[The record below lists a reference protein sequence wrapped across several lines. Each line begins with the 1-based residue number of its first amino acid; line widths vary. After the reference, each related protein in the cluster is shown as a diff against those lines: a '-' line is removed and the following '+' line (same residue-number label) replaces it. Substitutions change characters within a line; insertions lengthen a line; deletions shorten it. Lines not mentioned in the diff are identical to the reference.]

1 MTAATTTPA
10 TRNPRAGFTLIELMV
25 SLVIFSFAIAGVLS
39 VAVSMTQGFRDQ
51 RAAVDAEAAARVPL
65 DFMADALR
73 QASPGAPTGSIF
85 DLTTCST
92 AALAVTDNNNAP
104 DMLDMVFASGAVVT
118 STRAIWADQPAD
130 LASVVVNDASQLS
143 VGDSVVISNLAQGH
157 LAQITA
163 ITGSTLSLAVTGCG
177 TPAYPSGGYPSGSLV
192 IRALHAQFS
201 IGTINSIPTLMMT
214 SVDSGVSEPLAQ
226 GIEDLQLSLGIDPGN
241 NQTDALVENGVT
253 ANDDDWVGNVNGDTL
268 AGVPGLVGSGTL
280 RAVRVTLIARTA
292 TGYIGLATPFN
303 RPAAEDHAASAT
315 FDTFRRRVLRAMVEV
330 RNFGESP

>member
-1 MTAATTTPA
+1 MN
-10 TRNPRAGFTLIELMV
+10 RDRRAGFTLVELMV
-25 SLVIFSFAIAGVLS
+25 SLTIFSFAIAGVLS

-73 QASPGAPTGSIF
+73 QASPGAPTGNIF
-85 DLTTCST
+85 DLGTPCST
-92 AALAVTDNNNAP
+92 TALTVTDNVGNNGP
-104 DMLDMVFASGAVVT
+104 DELDVVFASGAVVT

-143 VGDSVVISNLAQGH
+143 VGDYVVISNLSQGH
-157 LAQITA
+157 LVG
-163 ITGSTLSLAVTGCG
+163 ITGITGNTLSLAG
-177 TPAYPSGGYPSGSLV
+177 TACPTPGYPSGGYPSGSLV
-192 IRALHAQFS
+192 IRALHAQFT
-201 IGTINSIPTLMMT
+201 IGTINNIPTLMMT
-214 SVDSGVSEPLAQ
+214 SVDTGVSEPLAQ
-226 GIEDLQLSLGIDPGN
+226 GIEDLQLALGVDPGN
-241 NQTDALVENGVT
+241 NAADALTEIGVS
-253 ANDDDWVGNVNGDTL
+253 AGDDDWVGNVTGDP
-268 AGVPGLVGSGTL
+268 AIVGTL

-315 FDTFRRRVLRAMVEV
+315 FDTYRRRVLRAMVEV

>member
-1 MTAATTTPA
+1 VKVQDAAVQ
-10 TRNPRAGFTLIELMV
+10 RKSQAGFTLVELMI

-65 DFMADALR
+65 DFMVDAIR
-73 QASPGAPTGSIF
+73 QASPGAPTGNIF

-92 AALAVTDNNNAP
+92 TALAVTDNFSGNGW
-104 DMLDMVFASGAVVT
+104 DQLDMVFASGAVVT

-143 VGDSVVISNLAQGH
+143 VGDYVVISNLSQGH
-157 LAQITA
+157 LAAITA
-163 ITGSTLSLAVTGCG
+163 ITGSTLTLAVTGCA
-177 TPAYPSGGYPSGSLV
+177 TPAYPAGGYPSGSLV
-192 IRALHAQFS
+192 IRALHAQFT
-201 IGTINSIPTLMMT
+201 IGTENNVPTLMMT
-214 SVDSGVSEPLAQ
+214 SVDTGVTEPIAQ
-226 GIEDLQLSLGIDPGN
+226 GIEDLQLALGVDPGN
-241 NQTDALVENGVT
+241 NAADALTELGVT
-253 ANDDDWVGNVNGDTL
+253 ANDDDWVGNVSGD
-268 AGVPGLVGSGTL
+268 AAIAGTL

-315 FDTFRRRVLRAMVEV
+315 FDTYRRRVLRAMVEV